1 MGYIYMADVVTDE
14 GRKGIKVG
22 KAKDGRLDGRLA
34 DHARDI
40 QWASFKVLKTW
51 HVRDEDTTETALL
64 DSLKLRARPIHGQ
77 ETFCHSINPVRIT
90 RRFMGDSM
98 AGGVAGWLFWECD
111 KFYYQTEAMNR
122 GIDGR
127 SLRRGDV
134 QVFVSL
140 WNLVLLSVM
149 ATMLVVGVAAW
160 IVERLLLPAIN
171 WISRMTIYVVAY
183 FIEEMQD
190 TPQPPPVPKASTYAR
205 TNADYPT
212 ANPMTN

>member
-1 MGYIYMADVVTDE
+1 
-14 GRKGIKVG
+14 
-22 KAKDGRLDGRLA
+22 
-34 DHARDI
+34 
-40 QWASFKVLKTW
+40 
-51 HVRDEDTTETALL
+51 
-64 DSLKLRARPIHGQ
+64 
-77 ETFCHSINPVRIT
+77 
-90 RRFMGDSM
+90 MGDSM